1 MNLSVH
7 MSIGGTNRYHEITKL
22 KKDDIDVMNIDGGH
36 LNDYGNLI
44 YGKITA
50 QEILKIIKDDKN

>member
-1 MNLSVH
+1 MIKGIDGYPISLP
-7 MSIGGTNRYHEITKL
+7 TKELTKL
-22 KKDDIDVMNIDGGH
+22 KKKDIDVMNIDGGH

>member
-1 MNLSVH
+1 MIKGIDGYPISLP
-7 MSIGGTNRYHEITKL
+7 TKELTKL
-22 KKDDIDVMNIDGGH
+22 KKDIDVMNIDGGH

>member
-1 MNLSVH
+1 
-7 MSIGGTNRYHEITKL
+7 
-22 KKDDIDVMNIDGGH
+22 MNIDGGH